1 MEREARDRVPA
12 GDWVAEGGSDWRKDA
27 GEEGGAMKG
36 NRMVFGWVGL
46 SVTGAEAPGTTG
58 SGMRTAW
65 LIFLLAL

>member
-12 GDWVAEGGSDWRKDA
+12 GDWVADGGSDCRKDA

-36 NRMVFGWVGL
+36 NSMVFGWAEL
-46 SVTGAEAPGTTG
+46 SVTAAEAPGTTG